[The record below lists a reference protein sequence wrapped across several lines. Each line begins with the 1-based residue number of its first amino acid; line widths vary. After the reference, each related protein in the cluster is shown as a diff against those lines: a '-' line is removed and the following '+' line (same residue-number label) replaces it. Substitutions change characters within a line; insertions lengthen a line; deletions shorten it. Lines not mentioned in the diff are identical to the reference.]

1 MPVLLSFRQRTHVYA
16 VLLQPSRDGIGIAPL
31 TFFFAIKPGNLYR
44 AQLLL
49 HILVGEPF
57 FVLVECFL
65 SQAFSHSL
73 YFPRLIS

>member
-1 MPVLLSFRQRTHVYA
+1 MPVLLSFRQGTHVYA
-16 VLLQPSRDGIGIAPL
+16 VLLQPSRNGIGIAPL
-31 TFFFAIKPGNLYR
+31 PFFFSVNPGNLYC

-49 HILVGEPF
+49 HIFICEPF